1 MQATNA
7 FRYLILVRELNEN
20 WVLKQ
25 ACWFASDFFV
35 AKALPKLEEWE
46 HNLVEGKPT
55 WMRDI
60 DGDKRPE
67 LAADGR

>member
-1 MQATNA
+1 MT
-7 FRYLILVRELNEN
+7 V
-20 WVLKQ
+20 
-25 ACWFASDFFV
+25 FV

-60 DGDKRPE
+60 DGDKRPD
-67 LAADGR
+67 LAADGRLAKFTIQYFWGHRSPN